1 MSTSTPQPIR
11 AAKSAARS
19 RSNFWNPHPPRRC
32 KSQERILKPRILR
45 PRILKQRVDRQTAS
59 TLLSLE
65 LRSFCGDLFELHP
78 KRLVAIGAFGLN
90 RVESDL
96 QAGGILD
103 RALDVR
109 DRLGDGRDLRIEI

>member
-1 MSTSTPQPIR
+1 MSTPTPQPIG
-11 AAKSAARS
+11 AAKPAPRK
-19 RSNFWNPHPPRRC
+19 RRNFWNPHPPRRC

-45 PRILKQRVDRQTAS
+45 PRILKQRILRPRILRQRVDRQTAS

-96 QAGGILD
+96 QAGSILD
-103 RALDVR
+103 RALDV
-109 DRLGDGRDLRIEI
+109 